1 MREGGGI
8 DVARAGGAQGRRA
21 RVQRGARRQ
30 HIVHNDVTPV
40 WVDLRSLGEAEGAAD
55 VRPAF
60 LPVEPR
66 LGEGLGLLA
75 EQRRGGAPW

>member
-21 RVQRGARRQ
+21 RVQRGPRRE
-30 HIVHNDVTPV
+30 HIVHDDVAPV
-40 WVDLRSLGEAEGAAD
+40 RVDLRSLGEAEGAAD